1 MTSKQKLAY
10 GINEACTEANIGRD
24 GIYAAIKEGLLVAR
38 KFGRRTLILDD
49 DLRAFLQSLPRLE
62 LDARQSEGGTA

>member
-1 MTSKQKLAY
+1 MKSKQKLAY
-10 GINEACTEANIGRD
+10 GINEACIEANIGRD
-24 GIYAAIKEGLLVAR
+24 KIYAAIKEDLLVAR

-62 LDARQSEGGTA
+62 LGVEQCGGGAA